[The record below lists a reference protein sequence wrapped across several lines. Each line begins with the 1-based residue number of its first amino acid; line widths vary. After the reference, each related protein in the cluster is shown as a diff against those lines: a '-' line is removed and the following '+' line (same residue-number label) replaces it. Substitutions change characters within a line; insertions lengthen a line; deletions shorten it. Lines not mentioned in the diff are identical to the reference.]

1 MKTRAAVL
9 KEMKPAKPYSASRP
23 LELVDLELDDPGPGE
38 GLIRTRAAGLCHSD
52 LSVINGN
59 RPRPMP
65 MALGHE
71 AAREVVALGD
81 PVDDLPMGAHVRL
94 TFVPS
99 SRHCLP
105 CVDGR
110 P

>member
-9 KEMKPAKPYSASRP
+9 KEMRPAKPYSASRP

-38 GLIRTRAAGLCHSD
+38 VLIGIRAAGLCHSD

-59 RPRPMP
+59 RLRAMT
-65 MALGHE
+65 MALGHK
-71 AAREVVALGD
+71 AGGGVVALGD
-81 PVDDLPMGAHVRL
+81 HGDDLGVGGHAEL

-99 SRHCLP
+99 VGIGSP
-105 CVDGR
+105 SQ
-110 P
+110 